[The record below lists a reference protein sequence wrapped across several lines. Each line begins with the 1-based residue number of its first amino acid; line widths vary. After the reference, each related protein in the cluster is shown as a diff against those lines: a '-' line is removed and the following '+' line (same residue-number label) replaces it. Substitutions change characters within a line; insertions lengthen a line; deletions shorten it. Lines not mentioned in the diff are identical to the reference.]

1 MSAEGPGAIVTTV
14 AFELRAALFPLMR
27 RLQARCDDEDLT
39 VAQSTALSRLD
50 RFGPATPASLAAKEY
65 VHPQS
70 MATILSQLQRRGLVT
85 RARSTSD
92 GRSVTVSISEVGRN
106 VLEAE
111 RQKRVRLLSRAMYE
125 GFTADELRTLD
136 AAIPLLRRLTD
147 LV

>member
-1 MSAEGPGAIVTTV
+1 
-14 AFELRAALFPLMR
+14 
-27 RLQARCDDEDLT
+27 
-39 VAQSTALSRLD
+39 
-50 RFGPATPASLAAKEY
+50 
-65 VHPQS
+65 
-70 MATILSQLQRRGLVT
+70 VT